1 MFPHSLSS
9 SSQFPNPLHKY
20 LFLFLTTFTF
30 ISNVISNKYLLLM
43 MALYLIYY
51 IKGKVFFIICFIS
64 LSLISLSP
72 LSLLVSLCM
81 SVSVSVSLSLCLSL
95 SDLRSPQWKT
105 FGSVF
110 ARVGSCLHRS

>member
-1 MFPHSLSS
+1 
-9 SSQFPNPLHKY
+9 
-20 LFLFLTTFTF
+20 
-30 ISNVISNKYLLLM
+30 M

-81 SVSVSVSLSLCLSL
+81 SVSLSRT
-95 SDLRSPQWKT
+95 SDLHNEKHLDQ
-105 FGSVF
+105 
-110 ARVGSCLHRS
+110 CLLESEAASIVLKFSL